1 MIRFFLNRKCG
12 NLGKKI
18 YRFDT
23 EKKKNWQHRKFSV
36 YLRFYRGR
44 LPVSKKQVY
53 ILTAAA
59 E

>member
-1 MIRFFLNRKCG
+1 MIRVFLIENVAIW
-12 NLGKKI
+12 GKI
-18 YRFDT
+18 CRFDT
-23 EKKKNWQHRKFSV
+23 EKKNWQHCKFSV